1 MAVRILKR
9 CFSINL
15 LGNLRFRSRKMRRFL
30 LPTHFPLY
38 YHPPVLIVYIF
49 FMCVCIIYV
58 YSFMYIYIFLKIQ
71 EGSVSDGFNGQDS
84 HFRSRFNHEKPKK
97 DVQFW

>member
-49 FMCVCIIYV
+49 FYVCMYYLCIFIYV
-58 YSFMYIYIFLKIQ
+58 YLHLS
-71 EGSVSDGFNGQDS
+71 
-84 HFRSRFNHEKPKK
+84 K
-97 DVQFW
+97 DTGRVCF